1 MEKQIN
7 INKNIGYI
15 KMNDESTI
23 FYTIVDNN
31 QKNYKKIP
39 AYLLRR
45 FGRGPSLSSRERFD
59 KKRIEVKNLY
69 LKNVH
74 DYLQLFITD
83 NITDNINE
91 IVFDHER
98 YYSDFIKSEKIFY
111 NYTMSNITITSN
123 ITY

>member
-1 MEKQIN
+1 MEKQLLD
-7 INKNIGYI
+7 KRYGYI
-15 KMNDESTI
+15 NMDDESTI
-23 FYTIVDNN
+23 FYTIVDNV

-83 NITDNINE
+83 NITDNITE
-91 IVFDHER
+91 ILFNHECN
-98 YYSDFIKSEKIFY
+98 YSDFVKSEKIFY
-111 NYTMSNITITSN
+111 NYIEPNITITGN

>member
-7 INKNIGYI
+7 INKNVGYI

-23 FYTIVDNN
+23 FYTIVDNV

-45 FGRGPSLSSRERFD
+45 FGRGPLASRERFY

-83 NITDNINE
+83 NITDNITE
-91 IVFDHER
+91 FVFNHER
-98 YYSDFIKSEKIFY
+98 YYSDFVNSEKIFY
-111 NYTMSNITITSN
+111 NYTISNITITSN